1 MTKLTSAAPP
11 QPSPF
16 PGLPCPLPGEAGTTL
31 DGGDKWVQVVQ
42 RQHNP
47 ELVVFGN
54 LLSTAECAALVAAAA
69 PRLNRSM
76 TIDVTTGTEQLH
88 TARTSQGMFFDRG
101 ETDVVQRIE
110 TRIARLLNWPVKH
123 GEGLQV
129 LRYQSGAQY
138 LPHYDYFDPAE
149 AGTPALLTR
158 GGQRVATLIMY
169 LAEPIAGGATVF
181 PQLGLQVA
189 PKLGQAVFFSYVAPE
204 PASLSL
210 HGGAPVLEGE
220 KWIATKWLRQGEFV

>member
-1 MTKLTSAAPP
+1 MKACRCFATKAA
-11 QPSPF
+11 
-16 PGLPCPLPGEAGTTL
+16 
-31 DGGDKWVQVVQ
+31 
-42 RQHNP
+42 RN
-47 ELVVFGN
+47 
-54 LLSTAECAALVAAAA
+54 
-69 PRLNRSM
+69 
-76 TIDVTTGTEQLH
+76 
-88 TARTSQGMFFDRG
+88 
-101 ETDVVQRIE
+101 
-110 TRIARLLNWPVKH
+110 
-123 GEGLQV
+123 
-129 LRYQSGAQY
+129 
-138 LPHYDYFDPAE
+138 FDPAE

-169 LAEPIAGGATVF
+169 LAEPVAGGATVF